1 MHPINTFFALPF
13 LLLTCAQL
21 AWADS
26 VYLDTMVAEEIVIS
40 TDAISGD
47 HVVEIQSQV
56 EGEVSGRGGTT
67 PQYVEN
73 SQAMQSLPF
82 HQEVLEAANTTAL
95 APALI
100 HAVITVESKH
110 NPKALSKKGA
120 YGLMQLMPATAKHY
134 GLTGLKKA
142 NHQQNI
148 MVGARYLKELVVL
161 FDGNLELA
169 LAAYNAGPATIKK
182 YHNQIPPFQETK
194 LYVPKVLKWY
204 RKYSS

>member
-1 MHPINTFFALPF
+1 MPNLFHYISIALIC
-13 LLLTCAQL
+13 LTCAHR
-21 AWADS
+21 AYADS
-26 VYLDTMVAEEIVIS
+26 LYLDTMDAEAIVIS
-40 TDAISGD
+40 MNAMQGE
-47 HVVEIQSQV
+47 HVVEIEYQ
-56 EGEVSGRGGTT
+56 GEDFGRRGTT
-67 PQYVEN
+67 PQYADN
-73 SQAMQSLPF
+73 SQDMQSLPF

-134 GLTGLKKA
+134 GLTGFKKA
-142 NHQQNI
+142 NHKHNI
-148 MVGARYLKELVVL
+148 LVGARYLKELIVL

-169 LAAYNAGPATIKK
+169 LAAYNAGPANIKK

>member
-1 MHPINTFFALPF
+1 MHRIYTSSVLS
-13 LLLTCAQL
+13 LLLLSCAQL
-21 AWADS
+21 AYADS
-26 VYLDTMVAEEIVIS
+26 LYLDTTDAEEIIIS
-40 TDAISGD
+40 TDAMLGD
-47 HVVEIQSQV
+47 HVVKIQVQV
-56 EGEVSGRGGTT
+56 EGMTVDDTVASNTNNT
-67 PQYVEN
+67 QD
-73 SQAMQSLPF
+73 MQSLPF

-120 YGLMQLMPATAKHY
+120 YGLMQLMPSTAKHY

-148 MVGARYLKELVVL
+148 LVGARYLKELVVL

>member
-1 MHPINTFFALPF
+1 MHHIYTSFALS
-13 LLLTCAQL
+13 LLFLTCAQL

-26 VYLDTMVAEEIVIS
+26 VYLDTMDTEEIVIS
-40 TDAISGD
+40 TDAMSGD

-56 EGEVSGRGGTT
+56 EDLGGGGTT
-67 PQYVEN
+67 PEFVDN

-120 YGLMQLMPATAKHY
+120 YGLMQLMPATAKQY

-148 MVGARYLKELVVL
+148 LVGARYLKELVVL

-169 LAAYNAGPATIKK
+169 LAAYNAGPANIKK

>member
-1 MHPINTFFALPF
+1 MLRISISIPLI
-13 LLLTCAQL
+13 LLTCVQL
-21 AWADS
+21 SYADS
-26 VYLDTMVAEEIVIS
+26 LYLDVGDSEEIMIS
-40 TDAISGD
+40 SDVMSGE
-47 HVVEIQSQV
+47 HVVEIQSHS
-56 EGEVSGRGGTT
+56 EGVADDDAIPR
-67 PQYVEN
+67 YADN
-73 SQAMQSLPF
+73 SRDMKSLPF

-120 YGLMQLMPATAKHY
+120 FGLMQLMPATAKHY
-134 GLTGLKKA
+134 GLTGLKQA
-142 NHQQNI
+142 NYQQNI

-161 FDGNLELA
+161 FDGDLELA
-169 LAAYNAGPATIKK
+169 LAAYNAGPANIKK

>member
-1 MHPINTFFALPF
+1 MHSIYTNFALSL
-13 LLLTCAQL
+13 LLLTCAQV
-21 AWADS
+21 AYADS
-26 VYLDTMVAEEIVIS
+26 VYLDSMDTEEIVIS
-40 TDAISGD
+40 SDAMSGD
-47 HVVEIQSQV
+47 HVVEIQSQ
-56 EGEVSGRGGTT
+56 GEDSGRGGTT
-67 PQYVEN
+67 PQNADN
-73 SQAMQSLPF
+73 SQDMQSLPF
-82 HQEVLEAANTTAL
+82 HQEVLKAANTTAL

-148 MVGARYLKELVVL
+148 LIGARHLKELVVL

-169 LAAYNAGPATIKK
+169 LAAYNAGPANIKK

>member
-1 MHPINTFFALPF
+1 MLRICISVPLI
-13 LLLTCAQL
+13 LLTCVQL
-21 AWADS
+21 SYADS
-26 VYLDTMVAEEIVIS
+26 LYLDAEDSEEIMIS
-40 TDAISGD
+40 TNPMHGD
-47 HVVEIQSQV
+47 HVVEIQSQ
-56 EGEVSGRGGTT
+56 GERVAHGGAM
-67 PQYVEN
+67 PKHADN
-73 SQAMQSLPF
+73 SQDMQSLPF

-142 NHQQNI
+142 NHRQNI
-148 MVGARYLKELVVL
+148 LVGARYLKELVVL

-169 LAAYNAGPATIKK
+169 LAAYNAGPANIKK

-194 LYVPKVLKWY
+194 LYVPKVLTWY

>member
-1 MHPINTFFALPF
+1 MHRIYTNSALSL
-13 LLLTCAQL
+13 LLLTCAKL
-21 AWADS
+21 AYADS
-26 VYLDTMVAEEIVIS
+26 LYLDSMDTEEIIIS
-40 TDAISGD
+40 TDAMSGD
-47 HVVEIQSQV
+47 HVVEIQSQ
-56 EGEVSGRGGTT
+56 GEDLTRGGTI
-67 PQYVEN
+67 PQYADK
-73 SQAMQSLPF
+73 SQDMQSLPF

-148 MVGARYLKELVVL
+148 LVGARYLKELVML

-169 LAAYNAGPATIKK
+169 LAAYNAGPANIKK

>member
-1 MHPINTFFALPF
+1 MLRICISVPLI
-13 LLLTCAQL
+13 LLTCVQL
-21 AWADS
+21 SYADS
-26 VYLDTMVAEEIVIS
+26 LYLDAEDSEEIMIS
-40 TDAISGD
+40 TDPMHGD
-47 HVVEIQSQV
+47 HVVEIQSQ
-56 EGEVSGRGGTT
+56 GDLAAHDDAM
-67 PQYVEN
+67 PKHADN
-73 SQAMQSLPF
+73 SQDMQSLPF

-142 NHQQNI
+142 NHRQNI
-148 MVGARYLKELVVL
+148 LVGARYLKELVVL

-169 LAAYNAGPATIKK
+169 LAAYNAGPANIKK

-194 LYVPKVLKWY
+194 LYVPKVLTWY